1 MTVLDNV
8 KCTKKPLKQK
18 LNCDLLTICYTV
30 LFFIAYFPSSSTGIL
45 ILEMA
50 IELMSKWWGLG
61 GGGILNSIFYIWGFV
76 RKGKGS
82 EISKQMVIGLSR
94 VQFRE

>member
-61 GGGILNSIFYIWGFV
+61 GGGYFKFYFLHMGV
-76 RKGKGS
+76 CEK
-82 EISKQMVIGLSR
+82 
-94 VQFRE
+94 REGVGD